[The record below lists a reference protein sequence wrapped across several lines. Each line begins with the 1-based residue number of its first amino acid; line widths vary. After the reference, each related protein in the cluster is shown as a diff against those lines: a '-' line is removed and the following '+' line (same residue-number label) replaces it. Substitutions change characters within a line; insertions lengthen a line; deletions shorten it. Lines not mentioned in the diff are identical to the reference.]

1 MSEFL
6 GAYQVHRISRFE
18 EGERLP
24 LDAGSGDTP
33 IDAILALIK
42 KTAEEFRGFPLKS
55 APTKTVYTFLSVD
68 DALNA
73 SIAIQKAL
81 DALNAKNYLA
91 PINLVTIGIV
101 SFTNPFTNMREDER
115 SVELACFLAESAG
128 VGELYL
134 SEGAF
139 SALSDRESFQCRFS
153 RQLIR
158 TGEDWALNAFE
169 VFWSP
174 TEVELGKFQRDLNV
188 VDLDIQPIRSFG
200 LKLVFTVLLLFFAVL
215 VMTVGIEPMWL
226 YFLQLIYR

>member
-33 IDAILALIK
+33 MDAILELIK
-42 KTAEEFRGFPLKS
+42 KTAQEFRGFPLQS
-55 APTKTVYTFLSVD
+55 ASTKTIYTFSSAG

-73 SIAIQKAL
+73 SITIQKEL
-81 DALNAKNYLA
+81 DALNAKHYLA

-101 SFTNPFTNMREDER
+101 SYTNPFTNLREDQR
-115 SVELACFLAESAG
+115 SVELASFLAESAG

-139 SALSDRESFQCRFS
+139 NALTEREAFRCRFS

-169 VFWSP
+169 VYWNP
-174 TEVELGKFQRDLNV
+174 TEVELGKLQRDPNAI
-188 VDLDIQPIRSFG
+188 DLDIQPIRSFG

-226 YFLQLIYR
+226 YFIQLIYR